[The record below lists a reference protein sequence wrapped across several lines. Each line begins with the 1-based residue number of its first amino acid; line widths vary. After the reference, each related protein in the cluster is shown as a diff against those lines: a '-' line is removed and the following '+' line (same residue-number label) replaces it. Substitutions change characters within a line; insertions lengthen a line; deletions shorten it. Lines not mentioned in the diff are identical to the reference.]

1 MKNKT
6 TKTTTIE
13 TTATT
18 TSLKVKNNFDLN
30 FLAENIS
37 EELKNEFMVAVE
49 YEKCDMFIKML
60 KDDIARLDVKI
71 ANIKGNYSEEEVNL
85 FKSQKDSL
93 ENDLNDTILVA
104 SGLCTTYEK
113 VINAMTV
120 KNENGF
126 GNHKDVVRT
135 VLRVV
140 ASWDNSK
147 LVKYAIIPCFKDEK
161 LYNALETIHVT
172 SKANDNGAL
181 SMTKEVKDAYSNASF
196 QLENIIKTTFSL
208 SFETIY
214 TKKTRVK
221 LNGED
226 KKLLNECYV
235 KGFKNNFS
243 INDGVVSFK
252 NRTVNTL
259 VKVKKNKKTD
269 EVSYDYS
276 GLASTISNIVIKYY
290 FA

>member
-1 MKNKT
+1 MKNNT
-6 TKTTTIE
+6 TKAI
-13 TTATT
+13 
-18 TSLKVKNNFDLN
+18 LNVN
-30 FLAENIS
+30 FLAEGIK

-49 YEKCDMFIKML
+49 YEKADMSIQLL

-71 ANIKGNYSEEEVNL
+71 ANTKGNYTEEEVAS
-85 FKSQKDSL
+85 FIVKKDTLSVSL
-93 ENDLNDTILVA
+93 ADFQLKTSELSEV
-104 SGLCTTYEK
+104 YEK
-113 VINAMTV
+113 VVNAMAV

-135 VLRVV
+135 VLRVL

-161 LYNALETIHVT
+161 LYNALETIHVN
-172 SKANDNGAL
+172 SKANDNGTL

-208 SFETIY
+208 PFETVY
-214 TKKTRVK
+214 TSKTRVK

-235 KGFKNNFS
+235 KGFKNNYS
-243 INDGVVSFK
+243 VDEESGIVSFK
-252 NRTVNTL
+252 KRTVNTL
-259 VKVKKNKKTD
+259 VKSKTNKKTQ
-269 EVSYDYS
+269 ETTYDYS
-276 GLASTISNIVIKYY
+276 GLASTIANIVIKYY

>member
-1 MKNKT
+1 MKNNT
-6 TKTTTIE
+6 TKAI
-13 TTATT
+13 
-18 TSLKVKNNFDLN
+18 LNVN
-30 FLAENIS
+30 FLAEGIK

-49 YEKCDMFIKML
+49 YEKADMSIQLL

-71 ANIKGNYSEEEVNL
+71 ANTKGNYTEEEVAS
-85 FKSQKDSL
+85 FIVKKDTLSVSL
-93 ENDLNDTILVA
+93 ADFQLKTSELSEV
-104 SGLCTTYEK
+104 YEK
-113 VINAMTV
+113 VVNAMTI

-135 VLRVV
+135 VLRVL

-161 LYNALETIHVT
+161 LYNALETIHVN

-208 SFETIY
+208 PFETVY
-214 TKKTRVK
+214 TSKTRVK
-221 LNGED
+221 LNGDD

-235 KGFKNNFS
+235 KGFKNNYS
-243 INDGVVSFK
+243 VDEESGIVSFK
-252 NRTVNTL
+252 KRTVNTL
-259 VKVKKNKKTD
+259 VKSKTNKKTQ
-269 EVSYDYS
+269 ETTYDYS
-276 GLASTISNIVIKYY
+276 GLASTIANIVIKYY

>member
-1 MKNKT
+1 MKNNT
-6 TKTTTIE
+6 TKTI
-13 TTATT
+13 
-18 TSLKVKNNFDLN
+18 LNVN
-30 FLAENIS
+30 FLAEGIK

-49 YEKCDMFIKML
+49 YEKADMSIQLL

-71 ANIKGNYSEEEVNL
+71 ANTKGNYTEEEVAS
-85 FKSQKDSL
+85 FIVKKDTLSVSL
-93 ENDLNDTILVA
+93 ADFQLKTSELSEV
-104 SGLCTTYEK
+104 YEK
-113 VINAMTV
+113 VVNAMTI

-135 VLRVV
+135 VLRVL

-161 LYNALETIHVT
+161 LYNALETIHVN

-208 SFETIY
+208 PFETVY
-214 TKKTRVK
+214 TSKTRVK
-221 LNGED
+221 LNGDD

-235 KGFKNNFS
+235 KGFKNNYS
-243 INDGVVSFK
+243 VDEESGIVSFK
-252 NRTVNTL
+252 KRTVNTL
-259 VKVKKNKKTD
+259 VKSKTNKKTQ
-269 EVSYDYS
+269 ETTYDYS
-276 GLASTISNIVIKYY
+276 GLASTIANIVIKYY

>member
-1 MKNKT
+1 MKNNT
-6 TKTTTIE
+6 TKTI
-13 TTATT
+13 
-18 TSLKVKNNFDLN
+18 LNVN
-30 FLAENIS
+30 FLAEGIK

-49 YEKCDMFIKML
+49 YEKADMSIQLL

-71 ANIKGNYSEEEVNL
+71 ANTKGNYTEEEVAS
-85 FKSQKDSL
+85 FIAKKDTLSVSL
-93 ENDLNDTILVA
+93 ADFQLKTSELSEV
-104 SGLCTTYEK
+104 YEK
-113 VINAMTV
+113 VVNTMTI

-135 VLRVV
+135 VLRVL

-161 LYNALETIHVT
+161 LYNALETIHVN

-208 SFETIY
+208 PFETVY
-214 TKKTRVK
+214 TSKTRVK
-221 LNGED
+221 LNGDD

-235 KGFKNNFS
+235 KGFKNNYS
-243 INDGVVSFK
+243 VDEESGIISFK
-252 NRTVNTL
+252 KRTVNTL
-259 VKVKKNKKTD
+259 VKSKTNKKTQ
-269 EVSYDYS
+269 ETTYDYS
-276 GLASTISNIVIKYY
+276 GLASTIANIVIKYY